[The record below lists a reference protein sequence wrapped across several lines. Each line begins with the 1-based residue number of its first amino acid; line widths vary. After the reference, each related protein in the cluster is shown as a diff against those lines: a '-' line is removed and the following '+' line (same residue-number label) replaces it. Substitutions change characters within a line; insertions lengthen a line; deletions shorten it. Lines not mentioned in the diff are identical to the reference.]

1 MIQKMFLFKSHLIEL
16 WYMQYRAEIWEPRT
30 TSVVP
35 NISVTKVQI
44 NFMVD
49 YHHKMQLA
57 SVSDTKHRLKSF
69 FLFAVGVRIDMGLL
83 MHKVIKIWTDLL
95 LFMEDTLF
103 AVK

>member
-1 MIQKMFLFKSHLIEL
+1 MGTQK
-16 WYMQYRAEIWEPRT
+16 T
-30 TSVVP
+30 TSVVLS
-35 NISVTKVQI
+35 ISVTKVQI

>member
-1 MIQKMFLFKSHLIEL
+1 MFLFKSHLIEL

-35 NISVTKVQI
+35 SISVTKVQI

-83 MHKVIKIWTDLL
+83 MHKVINNVFLIFVELLKIPEIDGN
-95 LFMEDTLF
+95 
-103 AVK
+103 

>member
-1 MIQKMFLFKSHLIEL
+1 MVYAVSGGNLGTQK
-16 WYMQYRAEIWEPRT
+16 T

-35 NISVTKVQI
+35 SISVTKVQI

>member
-1 MIQKMFLFKSHLIEL
+1 MVYAVSGGNLGTQK
-16 WYMQYRAEIWEPRT
+16 T
-30 TSVVP
+30 TSVVHS
-35 NISVTKVQI
+35 ISVTKVQI

-83 MHKVIKIWTDLL
+83 IHKVIKIWTDLL

>member
-1 MIQKMFLFKSHLIEL
+1 MVYAVSGGNLGTQK
-16 WYMQYRAEIWEPRT
+16 T

-35 NISVTKVQI
+35 SISVTKVQI

-83 MHKVIKIWTDLL
+83 IHKVIKIWTDLL